1 MGYISIYQIYMLY
14 RDNRSKI
21 RLEEDKNKAKFISAK
36 EYCKKNNIEFN
47 VWTEKEGSSFWSFK
61 NLVGI

>member
-1 MGYISIYQIYMLY
+1 MLY